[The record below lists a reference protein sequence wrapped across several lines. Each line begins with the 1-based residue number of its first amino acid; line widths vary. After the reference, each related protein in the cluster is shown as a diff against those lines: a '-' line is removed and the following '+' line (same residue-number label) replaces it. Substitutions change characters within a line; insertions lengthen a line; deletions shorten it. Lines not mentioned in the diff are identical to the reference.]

1 MNNLEVYSLL
11 KFNRFNN
18 LILQFFYKL
27 SAITI
32 MIKSLIPN
40 FITLLNLV
48 CGCFSIAFAFQF
60 QFDAVLILVL
70 LGVFLDYLDGLMAR
84 LLNAESNFGK
94 QLDSLSDIITSGVVP
109 GIVVYQLFKLSGN
122 KVIDFDL
129 NAYLSPILDLDL
141 VFSISPI
148 AFIAFLITVGSAV
161 RLAKF
166 NTIDYTDEFEG
177 LPTPANALFFVS
189 LPILM
194 DHIYLVDSKQYLL
207 NNTTLI
213 ILTISSVILMNVPF
227 RLFSFRLSFRK
238 YDYNIFKILMI
249 VLSIPIIL
257 IFGLGGFSLVIILYL
272 FLNVIRNLWSLI

>member
-148 AFIAFLITVGSAV
+148 AFIAFLITVGSAA

>member
-1 MNNLEVYSLL
+1 
-11 KFNRFNN
+11 
-18 LILQFFYKL
+18 
-27 SAITI
+27 

-207 NNTTLI
+207 NNTTLV

>member
-1 MNNLEVYSLL
+1 
-11 KFNRFNN
+11 
-18 LILQFFYKL
+18 
-27 SAITI
+27 

-40 FITLLNLV
+40 FITTLNLV

-70 LGVFLDYLDGLMAR
+70 FGVFLDFLDGLIAR

-129 NAYLSPILDLDL
+129 NSYLSPILDLDL

-148 AFIAFLITVGSAV
+148 AFIAFLITVGSAT

-166 NTIDYTDEFEG
+166 NIVDYTDEFEG

-194 DHIYLVDSKQYLL
+194 DHIYLIDSKQYLL

-213 ILTISSVILMNVPF
+213 ILTLSSVLLMNVPF
-227 RLFSFRLSFRK
+227 RLFSLRISFRR
-238 YDYNIFKILMI
+238 YDFNIFKILMI
-249 VLSIPIIL
+249 VFSIPIIL

-272 FLNVIRNLWSLI
+272 FLNVLRNLWTLI